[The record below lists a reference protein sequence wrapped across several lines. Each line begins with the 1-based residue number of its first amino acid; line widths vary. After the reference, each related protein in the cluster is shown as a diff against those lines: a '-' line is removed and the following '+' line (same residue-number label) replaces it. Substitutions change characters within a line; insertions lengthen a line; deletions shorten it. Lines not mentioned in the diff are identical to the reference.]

1 MNFKIT
7 FSRRFIMAIMAAALM
22 LTACAAPAPV
32 VKVPPTPAL
41 PAVPQPEIRDILGLR
56 EWNPNVENTLL
67 CASREP
73 DGNLLTY
80 TWTAENG
87 TIKGEGQKVIWVPP
101 GEVGEYEITVKVS
114 NGKGGEASFSKH
126 FAVVAPEPP
135 PVDKTIYL
143 KMTPPS
149 TSVATGSAI
158 VNGLSTPEIQC
169 VIPDRDPSEFTYTW
183 AANAGKLMA
192 DGLNEGKASRVG
204 WIAPNQAGQ
213 YLVGVLVTDNS
224 GNKAIGEVT
233 FEVICCGRAPN

>member
-1 MNFKIT
+1 MKFGFALYRKFFLIA
-7 FSRRFIMAIMAAALM
+7 MA
-22 LTACAAPAPV
+22 LTLLPLACAAPV
-32 VKVPPTPAL
+32 VKPPMTPAL
-41 PAVPQPEIRDILGLR
+41 PAVPQPEIKNIMAIR
-56 EWNPNVENTLL
+56 EWNPGVENTLL
-67 CASREP
+67 CASSDP

-101 GEVGEYEITVKVS
+101 GELGEYEITVKVS

-143 KMTPPS
+143 KLTPPAATVS
-149 TSVATGSAI
+149 TGSGI
-158 VNGLSTPEIQC
+158 VNGLSTAEIQC
-169 VIPDRDPSEFTYTW
+169 DTPGRDPSEFTYTW
-183 AANAGKLMA
+183 VANAGRLMA

-213 YLVGVLVTDNS
+213 YVVGVLVTDGA
-224 GNKAIGEVT
+224 GNQATGEVK
-233 FEVICCGRAPN
+233 FEVLCCGKAPN